1 MRTFIHEFT
10 SELIHATDG
19 ELVRELLRPHLGDA
33 LDGFT
38 IKVLSPEDAANVLR
52 SCASSSSSP
61 PSPERPDPLR
71 ALLVELVQG
80 SPELVRELLRPH
92 VEADLGPLKAE
103 PFSLDLLQA
112 LPEDHRP
119 DHAVVLR
126 DEAGKA
132 VRGIVVDVQM
142 HVDSRK
148 PWLWPVYLTAA
159 SSALQCPISL
169 LVIAPDPHVA
179 RWVRTPGKSGVR
191 SFAKP
196 IAVSYRD
203 VPRIILPET
212 ARQLP
217 ELGVLSALAHSSAE
231 VVRATAAGLV
241 SLGDAARARSYREA
255 LRQLLPARLLVELEV
270 AWASAAGEQEGK
282 AAKTG
287 KADRRSKAERSGK
300 AGGASPA
307 GKPAEDRAVEVDE
320 DDGDDDDDDADERDD
335 DDDDDEGEGDF
346 DFDEFLAQ
354 QLARLREREPLEQY
368 LKTLAKHRLGAL
380 SRDDEMAV
388 GMASG
393 KDESAI
399 QMVLGLAEAKTA
411 EEAREAIHEAAI
423 SRLDATREAERK
435 G

>member
-10 SELIHATDG
+10 SELIHATDD

-33 LDGFT
+33 LDGLT
-38 IKVLSPEDAANVLR
+38 IKVLSPQDAANVLR
-52 SCASSSSSP
+52 SCASSSPP

-92 VEADLGPLKAE
+92 IEADLGPLKAE

-112 LPEDHRP
+112 LPKDHRP

-148 PWLWPVYLTAA
+148 PWLWPVYMTAA

-191 SFAKP
+191 SFVKP
-196 IAVSYRD
+196 IAISYRD

-217 ELGVLSALAHSSAE
+217 ELGVLSALAHSNAE

-241 SLGDAARARSYREA
+241 SLGESPRARRYREA

-270 AWASAAGEQEGK
+270 AWASAAGEQESR
-282 AAKTG
+282 AAKPG
-287 KADRRSKAERSGK
+287 KSGRRSKTERSER
-300 AGGASPA
+300 AGCASPA
-307 GKPAEDRAVEVDE
+307 VEPAEDRAAEVDQDEEQDE
-320 DDGDDDDDDADERDD
+320 DENARE
-335 DDDDDEGEGDF
+335 DDDEEDQDEEDDF

-354 QLARLREREPLEQY
+354 QFARLREREPLERY
-368 LKTLAKHRLGAL
+368 LKSLAKHRIGAL

-399 QMVLGLAEAKTA
+399 QMVLRLAEAKTA

-423 SRLDATREAERK
+423 GRLDATREAERK